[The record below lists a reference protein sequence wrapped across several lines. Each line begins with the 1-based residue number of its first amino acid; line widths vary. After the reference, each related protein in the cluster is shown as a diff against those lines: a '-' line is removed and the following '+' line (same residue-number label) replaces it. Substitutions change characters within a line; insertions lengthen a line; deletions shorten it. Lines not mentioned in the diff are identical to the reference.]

1 MAAEEELGQERREH
15 SRTRERL
22 HQLAAELE
30 TLPLLQAQVR
40 PDQRVT
46 ITVEVKYCVQVEVYH
61 SDFNA
66 EREARERIAGEK
78 ADLEEQLRKA
88 GVHKTQSSAPPP
100 ALGRQRQESQER
112 GGGGGYDHRQHGGG
126 QYNGRGDGLYH
137 GGGGGGGRYN
147 GDMGGAGG
155 WRNNNNQVNN
165 EAHRGPNFNNN
176 AVRDRV
182 NNVNIVDTQFENLP
196 ATIPN
201 NR

>member
-1 MAAEEELGQERREH
+1 M
-15 SRTRERL
+15 TN
-22 HQLAAELE
+22 
-30 TLPLLQAQVR
+30 
-40 PDQRVT
+40 D
-46 ITVEVKYCVQVEVYH
+46 VKCCVQVEVYQ

-88 GVHKTQSSAPPP
+88 GVHKTQPSAPPP
-100 ALGRQRQESQER
+100 TLGRQRQESQER
-112 GGGGGYDHRQHGGG
+112 GGGYDHRQHHNGGG

-137 GGGGGGGRYN
+137 GGGGGGGGRYN
-147 GDMGGAGG
+147 GDMGGGG
-155 WRNNNNQVNN
+155 DWRNNSNQVNT
-165 EAHRGPNFNNN
+165 ETHRGPIFNNN

-182 NNVNIVDTQFENLP
+182 NNVNNVDAQFENLP